1 MPCLLCRSAVMEAE
15 RDKIRDIR
23 FAHAHHRICAPPV
36 DLHGSIGLR
45 NGTTGEDHVVDISS
59 YFPRIFRLQNPR
71 VAHTDDL
78 CRVLEVMKSN
88 PQTIDRSI
96 HSSENSV
103 IDGKPSLVR
112 FDRRRAG
119 TDLHFIPVIWFG
131 FHDELRLAP
140 VA

>member
-15 RDKIRDIR
+15 RDQIRDIR

-71 VAHTDDL
+71 VAIPMTFAGF
-78 CRVLEVMKSN
+78 S
-88 PQTIDRSI
+88 RS
-96 HSSENSV
+96 
-103 IDGKPSLVR
+103 
-112 FDRRRAG
+112 
-119 TDLHFIPVIWFG
+119 
-131 FHDELRLAP
+131 
-140 VA
+140 